1 MAPVNAQKSK
11 ALFDRAL
18 LRRRRGRAAR
28 SKGEAFLQ
36 TRVANNAVERV
47 LDIHKN
53 FDNGLIFA
61 APTFAQTFLNKAGHK
76 FANICVMDDTDAH
89 HLVDISGQETALPF
103 VDQKFDFV
111 LNGLTLH
118 MANDPVLALNAFARV
133 LKPDGFFMA
142 CLFGGQ
148 TLNELRQVFYKTED
162 MFFGR
167 MTPRIIPMIPLQAAA
182 GLLQSAPFAMPV
194 VDRDILRVN
203 YKNIDGLIRDIRESG
218 DTNVMA
224 ERMRFPLSRQF
235 KTILSTNYQADFSNA
250 NGKLTATFETIW
262 LSAWAP
268 HPDQPKPLKP
278 GTAKMRLADALGVK
292 EIKT

>member
-89 HLVDISGQETALPF
+89 HLVDISGQ
-103 VDQKFDFV
+103 
-111 LNGLTLH
+111 
-118 MANDPVLALNAFARV
+118 
-133 LKPDGFFMA
+133 
-142 CLFGGQ
+142 
-148 TLNELRQVFYKTED
+148 
-162 MFFGR
+162 
-167 MTPRIIPMIPLQAAA
+167 
-182 GLLQSAPFAMPV
+182 
-194 VDRDILRVN
+194 
-203 YKNIDGLIRDIRESG
+203 
-218 DTNVMA
+218 
-224 ERMRFPLSRQF
+224 
-235 KTILSTNYQADFSNA
+235 
-250 NGKLTATFETIW
+250 
-262 LSAWAP
+262 
-268 HPDQPKPLKP
+268 
-278 GTAKMRLADALGVK
+278 
-292 EIKT
+292 